1 MRWILLW
8 VLIGANG
15 EVSSGSAEFETRL
28 ACQGGGNA
36 LDEAAATGA
45 KYARKSQPRVSFNCV
60 EKSSGER

>member
-15 EVSSGSAEFETRL
+15 EISSGSAEFQTRL

-36 LDEAAATGA
+36 LDEAAATAA
-45 KYARKSQPRVSFNCV
+45 KYERKRQPRVSFSCV